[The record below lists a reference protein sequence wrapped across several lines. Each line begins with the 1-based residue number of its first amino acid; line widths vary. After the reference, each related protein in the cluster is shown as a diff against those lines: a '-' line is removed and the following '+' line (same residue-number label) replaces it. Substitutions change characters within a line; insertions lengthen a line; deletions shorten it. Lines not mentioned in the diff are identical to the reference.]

1 MAGMRHSFVTDGGRG
16 RWRGRVE
23 GVEAEAGRGAG
34 TLSIA
39 LQRVGGTTG
48 ELTSFVPQELTCLP

>member
-1 MAGMRHSFVTDGGRG
+1 MVAGAGGG
-16 RWRGRVE
+16 GGWRGQVE